1 MTSKT
6 ITISYN
12 FTDSIKYFVLLIL
25 YLWTKKKIQLK
36 YLLHTLIVAL
46 FVSCNSSDN
55 RSLNEQNS
63 FCYWKTTFTFDNQ
76 ENNIWQQTAANHMYI
91 RYFDVGWDAMSK
103 QARPISTLLASKD
116 SLPCEHITPAI
127 FFSNNVFEKST
138 EGQLDTLATRIKNR
152 IAHTNEQFSS
162 QGFADK
168 YSEILIDCDWSKG
181 TKDKFFYFIE
191 KLKEAI
197 PDKEITTTLRLWQ
210 YKNPAAAGIP
220 PVKRVLLMCYNL
232 QAANEYDIENSI
244 VTLDEIKKYITAVN
258 YPLKIDIA
266 LPLFSWGVIFR
277 DKEFKGVIRN
287 ASSRSYS
294 NNKQYTQIGENRF
307 RLNEEMV
314 IGDFFA
320 RPGDEIRI
328 EALNK
333 KELLELSQYL
343 LSEIKTD
350 KYSRITFFAWDTNYL
365 PTDEIKN
372 IYTSSAR

>member
-1 MTSKT
+1 M
-6 ITISYN
+6 N
-12 FTDSIKYFVLLIL
+12 
-25 YLWTKKKIQLK
+25 KIFNSLK
-36 YLLHTLIVAL
+36 YLLHTLIIAL
-46 FVSCNSSDN
+46 LVSCNLQEKRTLD
-55 RSLNEQNS
+55 EQNS
-63 FCYWKTTFTFDNQ
+63 FCYWKTTFTFDDSD
-76 ENNIWQQTAANHMYI
+76 NNIWKQTSADHMYI
-91 RYFDVGWDAMSK
+91 RYFDVGWDAISK
-103 QARPISTLLASKD
+103 QAKPISTILASKD
-116 SLPCEHITPAI
+116 SLPCKHITPAV

-138 EGQLDTLATRIKNR
+138 KEQLDTLATRIKSR
-152 IAHTNEQFSS
+152 IEQTDEQFATHD
-162 QGFADK
+162 FASK

-197 PDKEITTTLRLWQ
+197 PEKEITTTLRLWQ
-210 YKNPAAAGIP
+210 YKNPTVAGTP

-244 VTLDEIKKYITAVN
+244 VTLDEIKKYVTGVN
-258 YPLKIDIA
+258 YPLKTDIA
-266 LPLFSWGVIFR
+266 LPIFSWGVIFR
-277 DKEFKGVIRN
+277 NKEFKGVIRN
-287 ASSRSYS
+287 ASVENYS
-294 NNKQYTQIGENRF
+294 NNKQYTQIADNRF

-328 EALNK
+328 EALSK
-333 KELLELSQYL
+333 KELRELSQYL

-350 KYSRITFFAWDTNYL
+350 KYSRITFFAWDTNYI